1 MMNIC
6 DIALVIKNHLNDDE
20 CQQLITEYE
29 RKKITAKQEQSF
41 HAYEE
46 KTTASTFKTVT
57 IKETSQ
63 HYALIKNKT
72 EDALKLW
79 LDYLQSKNMFSV
91 AVLRSNLR
99 HTYADFRILKY
110 DVGSFIHPH
119 TDWNHFNYASV
130 SLNLNDEYTGGE
142 FVFMNGER
150 VVSLEKGDA
159 LVFPADFYWVH
170 ETKPILSGTRYTVN
184 SFMSAVHSSSQ
195 QKLFGEVHKAQQ
207 EHERIFKL

>member
-1 MMNIC
+1 MNIC
-6 DIALVIKNHLNDDE
+6 DIALVIKNHLNGDE
-20 CQQLITEYE
+20 CQQLIKEYE

-46 KTTASTFKTVT
+46 KPKESTYKMVS

-63 HYALIKNKT
+63 QYDLIKSKT

-91 AVLRSNLR
+91 AVLRNNLR
-99 HTYADFRILKY
+99 YTYADFRILKY
-110 DVGSFIHPH
+110 DVGKFIHPH
-119 TDWNHFNYASV
+119 TDWNHFNHASV

-170 ETKPILSGTRYTVN
+170 ETKPILTGTRYTVN

-195 QKLFGEVHKAQQ
+195 KKLFGEIHKAQQ

>member
-1 MMNIC
+1 MNIC

-29 RKKITAKQEQSF
+29 RKKFTARQEQSL

-46 KTTASTFKTVT
+46 NTKVSTFKRVT

-63 HYALIKNKT
+63 HYDLIKNKT
-72 EDALKLW
+72 ENALKLW

-91 AVLRSNLR
+91 ALLRNNLQYTT
-99 HTYADFRILKY
+99 HDFRILKY
-110 DVGSFIHPH
+110 DVGNFIHPH
-119 TDWNHFNYASV
+119 TDWDHFTHASV
-130 SLNLNDEYTGGE
+130 SLNLNDEYTGGD

-150 VVSLEKGDA
+150 IISLEKGDA
-159 LVFPADFYWVH
+159 LVFPANFYWVH
-170 ETKPILSGTRYTVN
+170 ETKPILTGTRYTVN
-184 SFMSAVHSSSQ
+184 SFISTVHSSSQ
-195 QKLFGEVHKAQQ
+195 KKLFGEIHEAQQ

>member
-1 MMNIC
+1 MNIC

-41 HAYEE
+41 HAYEGKPKE
-46 KTTASTFKTVT
+46 STYKMVS

-63 HYALIKNKT
+63 HYDLIKSKT

-79 LDYLQSKNMFSV
+79 LDYLENKNMFNV
-91 AVLRSNLR
+91 ALLRNNLR
-99 HTYADFRILKY
+99 YTYADFRILKY
-110 DVGSFIHPH
+110 DVGKFIHPH

-130 SLNLNDEYTGGE
+130 SLNLNDEYTGGD

-150 VVSLEKGDA
+150 VVTLEKGDA

-170 ETKPILSGTRYTVN
+170 ETKPILTGTRYTVN

-195 QKLFGEVHKAQQ
+195 QKLFVEIHEAQK
-207 EHERIFKL
+207 EHDSIFKL